1 MDMRKLALPAL
12 LLLTPLFAAA
22 AATTTIS
29 PVVNSVTVSYTSKEI
44 TVNGSGFL
52 PVKTA
57 PTVLFNNTKLTLV
70 SDTNTKIVAHLPSG
84 VAAGTFDLTVT
95 NSEANKFVFDVTY
108 GATGPEGPAGPKG
121 ATGAQ
126 GVPGPAGPTGPT
138 GPQGP
143 PGVLSYSDNGI
154 AGATMGKG
162 AYGRFSVATLQNPGT
177 YLLWGQI
184 LVENLQANTALV
196 YCRVLDAS
204 GNTQS
209 AAPFAGGELGPD
221 GIVNVALNGL
231 WVSTAADTSIWLECE
246 YFGDSTDVEGVA
258 GAFTAIQV
266 K

>member
-1 MDMRKLALPAL
+1 MRKLMLPAL
-12 LLLTPLFAAA
+12 LLLTPLFAPAA
-22 AATTTIS
+22 TIS
-29 PVVNSVTVSYTSKEI
+29 PVVNSVTVSYTSNEI

-84 VAAGTFDLTVT
+84 VAAGTFNLTVT

-126 GVPGPAGPTGPT
+126 GVAGPSGPTGPT

-143 PGVLSYSDNGI
+143 QGEVLSYSANGVLV
-154 AGATMGKG
+154 ATMGQSW
-162 AYGRFSVATLQNPGT
+162 GRFSVATLKNPGT
-177 YLLWGQI
+177 YILSGQVMVRNEQSYI
-184 LVENLQANTALV
+184 ATV
-196 YCRVLDAS
+196 YCTVMDAS
-204 GNTQS
+204 GNSQQT
-209 AAPFAGGELGPD
+209 APYTVEELGSYGVIAVPM
-221 GIVNVALNGL
+221 NGY
-231 WVSTAADTSIWLECE
+231 WVSTAANTSIWLECTYE
-246 YFGDSTDVEGVA
+246 GSTNVQVFGN